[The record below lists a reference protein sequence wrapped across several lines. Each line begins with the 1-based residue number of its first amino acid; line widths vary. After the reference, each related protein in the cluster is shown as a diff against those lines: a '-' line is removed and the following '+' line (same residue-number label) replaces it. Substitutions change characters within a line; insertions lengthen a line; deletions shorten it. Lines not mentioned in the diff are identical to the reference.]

1 MGKEQQLG
9 SRVLQHDDSAEYEDA
24 VCDNEALNGCDNVEP
39 QVHEHGEYDDYGK
52 LVDDGDD
59 NKQEPNLAKL
69 LQKLMAQSVVDK
81 SEVLVLA
88 ELAIEDS

>member
-1 MGKEQQLG
+1 M
-9 SRVLQHDDSAEYEDA
+9 
-24 VCDNEALNGCDNVEP
+24 
-39 QVHEHGEYDDYGK
+39 HEHGEYDDYGK